1 MTERTS
7 PKRAMCS
14 RASCAPDGMP
24 PTTNFW
30 LCPAT
35 AAGPAPP
42 PRPSTAAAPIC
53 GRVAAVSAPRLLF
66 LFLTGSG
73 SGMGG
78 GGGRQLGYWG
88 LVRCGVGQVRAQGQ
102 RWRGW
107 DGLGFMRDRED
118 GDWGA
123 GNLVLGFPLPGT
135 GMLWHVIGGRGRWRD
150 KERRYLERRLKCLA
164 WRRGGSGVGQV
175 ISSGSKEVAVVSD
188 NRRKWEASGVT
199 GWETRGV

>member
-7 PKRAMCS
+7 LKRAMCS

-42 PRPSTAAAPIC
+42 PRPPSAAGWQRSLPH
-53 GRVAAVSAPRLLF
+53 VSSSSSSLDRDLEW
-66 LFLTGSG
+66 
-73 SGMGG
+73 GG
-78 GGGRQLGYWG
+78 GGRRQLGYWG
-88 LVRCGVGQVRAQGQ
+88 LVRCGVGQIRAQGQ

-135 GMLWHVIGGRGRWRD
+135 GMLSHVIGGRGRWRD